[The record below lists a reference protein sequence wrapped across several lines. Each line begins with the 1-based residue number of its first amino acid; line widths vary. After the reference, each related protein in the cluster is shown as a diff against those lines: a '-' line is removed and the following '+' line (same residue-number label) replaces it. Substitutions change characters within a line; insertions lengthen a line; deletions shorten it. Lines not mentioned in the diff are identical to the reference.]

1 MGRGKIPIRRI
12 ENPTSRQVT
21 FSKRSNGLLKK
32 AKELAILCDAEVGLV
47 IFSNTGRLHEY
58 ASSSMTKVTERYN
71 KVKEE
76 CRQLVN
82 PTADVK
88 FWQGEAARMRQQLQY
103 LQQSHRQLFG
113 EELSGLNVKDLQKLE
128 NQLETSLKNVRI
140 NKEHIFTEEIK
151 ELHRKGNHI
160 VQENKELQKKV
171 TLLHQE
177 KSDLQ
182 KKIYRLWTMDEANRN
197 SNASYSLRI
206 NDLNALQLSQPQ
218 PQKKDIPA
226 DTMKLRL

>member
-32 AKELAILCDAEVGLV
+32 AKELAILCDAEVGL
-47 IFSNTGRLHEY
+47 
-58 ASSSMTKVTERYN
+58 VTERYN

-140 NKEHIFTEEIK
+140 NK
-151 ELHRKGNHI
+151 GNHI

-182 KKIYRLWTMDEANRN
+182 KKVLT
-197 SNASYSLRI
+197 
-206 NDLNALQLSQPQ
+206 
-218 PQKKDIPA
+218 
-226 DTMKLRL
+226 